1 MAPGGPN
8 RGAALRG
15 KRREY
20 KAVMKV
26 SEGRKPVFGGCF
38 NTIDPRYLN
47 MFASVS
53 GNRIT
58 VYKCEPGGATI
69 VVQLFLDE
77 NKDESFYTV
86 AWMRGQ
92 QGRPLLA
99 ASGSSGVIR
108 IIDCWRETVVHS
120 FIGHGGAV
128 NEVRVHPSHPALLLS
143 AGKDESLRLWNTD
156 TGVCVAIM
164 GGTDGHRN
172 EVLSADFHPGDQA
185 IIASCGMDSS
195 IRVWSLQECWH
206 VVNQSNTWADVP
218 SKFPTKILQ
227 YPLYVVCDVHTN
239 YIDCLRWYGDFVLS
253 KSVDNEVILWRW
265 CHKPATEPGS
275 THPAEGTLDILQRY
289 PVPDCGFWFIKFD
302 LDYMASIMAIGN
314 CVGKVYVYDLQSSP
328 PILLSTLSRKDCKT
342 QIRQTAVSHDGRI
355 IMSCDDDGW
364 LWRWDLVM
372 SHD

>member
-1 MAPGGPN
+1 MQVSEGWKLVFGGCFNVIEPLTLSILTSSAPIVPLITILPCS
-8 RGAALRG
+8 AASSRPHYHPL
-15 KRREY
+15 
-20 KAVMKV
+20 VQV

-38 NTIDPRYLN
+38 NTIDPRYLD

-53 GNRIT
+53 GNRVT
-58 VYKCEPGGATI
+58 VYKCESGGATI

-128 NEVRVHPSHPALLLS
+128 NEVRVHPCHPALLLSAGRQGDMRRRHTPYVHRQGDMRRLHLRRLYPFPPTHSIQLELHRARRRSERGAVNESCIGHSVAVNESFIGHGGAVNEVRVHPSHPALLLS

-172 EVLSADFHPGDQA
+172 EVLSAVQ
-185 IIASCGMDSS
+185 
-195 IRVWSLQECWH
+195 
-206 VVNQSNTWADVP
+206 
-218 SKFPTKILQ
+218 
-227 YPLYVVCDVHTN
+227 
-239 YIDCLRWYGDFVLS
+239 
-253 KSVDNEVILWRW
+253 
-265 CHKPATEPGS
+265 
-275 THPAEGTLDILQRY
+275 
-289 PVPDCGFWFIKFD
+289 
-302 LDYMASIMAIGN
+302 
-314 CVGKVYVYDLQSSP
+314 
-328 PILLSTLSRKDCKT
+328 
-342 QIRQTAVSHDGRI
+342 
-355 IMSCDDDGW
+355 
-364 LWRWDLVM
+364 
-372 SHD
+372 